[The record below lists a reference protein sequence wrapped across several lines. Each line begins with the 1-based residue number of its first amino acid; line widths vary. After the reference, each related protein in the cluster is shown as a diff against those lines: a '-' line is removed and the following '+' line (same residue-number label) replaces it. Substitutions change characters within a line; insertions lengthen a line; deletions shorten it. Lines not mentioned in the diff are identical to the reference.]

1 MSDLFLNKNY
11 KEDYLT
17 DLLDYYSLLEYTS
30 NKTNNKKN
38 SGNNY
43 VQNKLFD
50 DSPQKSSQVL
60 NKIIDLRDLI
70 RSSYKNPPSNTYI
83 DTVLTFAIAEIT
95 NLNKKIQRLEK
106 DLNSSNENTIEIKIG
121 DETVI
126 IDNDL
131 AAHVI
136 SAGVREY
143 IIKAIE
149 SSIEENQ
156 HDKQ

>member
-11 KEDYLT
+11 KEDYLR
-17 DLLDYYSLLEYTS
+17 DLLDYYSLLDYTS
-30 NKTNNKKN
+30 SKSDTKKN
-38 SGNNY
+38 SDNNY

-70 RSSYKNPPSNTYI
+70 RSPYKNPPTHTYI

-121 DETVI
+121 DEIVI

-131 AAHVI
+131 ADHVI
-136 SAGVREY
+136 SAGVKEY
-143 IIKAIE
+143 IIKAIK
-149 SSIEENQ
+149 SSLENQ
-156 HDKQ
+156 PYDE